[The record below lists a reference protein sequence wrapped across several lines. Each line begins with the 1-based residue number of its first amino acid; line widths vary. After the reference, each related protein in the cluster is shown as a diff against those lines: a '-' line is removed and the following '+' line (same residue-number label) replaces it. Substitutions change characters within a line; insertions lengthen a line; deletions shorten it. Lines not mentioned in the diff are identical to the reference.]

1 VPVTKGLVLIA
12 AEVQIVPFD
21 IKALPAVPGAGTP
34 EVCSTESGKVIPADP
49 LMVIGIIYSPK
60 S

>member
-12 AEVQIVPFD
+12 AEVQIVPLD
-21 IKALPAVPGAGTP
+21 VKTLPLVPGAGTP
-34 EVCSTESGKVIPADP
+34 EVCSTESGNVTPAVP
-49 LMVIGIIYSPK
+49 LIMTDIIYSPK